1 MKARRLTILVML
13 VSLTVLGCSSE
24 KNRSQMATPTT
35 TTTQTPAI
43 EVSGA
48 ENGKDITISVGGT
61 LKLTLTANH
70 STPFR
75 WAADTQIGD
84 ASVLQQTGHQYTAS
98 ATTGGPG
105 IEFWTFRALKVGT
118 TTISNQE
125 NSVADN
131 GVTPLDT
138 FTAKVIVK

>member
-1 MKARRLTILVML
+1 MNARRLTILVML

-24 KNRSQMATPTT
+24 KNRSQTSTPT
-35 TTTQTPAI
+35 PAV

-75 WAADTQIGD
+75 WAPDTQIGD

-125 NSVADN
+125 NSVVDK
-131 GVTPLDT
+131 GVAPLDK